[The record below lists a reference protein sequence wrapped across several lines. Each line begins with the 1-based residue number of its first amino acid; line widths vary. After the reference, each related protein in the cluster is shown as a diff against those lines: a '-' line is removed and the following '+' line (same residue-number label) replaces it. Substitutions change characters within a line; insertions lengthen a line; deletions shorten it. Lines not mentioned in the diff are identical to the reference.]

1 MKKLFATFLFLGL
14 FAASTFAQSKLDV
27 GIRLS
32 PIISTATAFN
42 AAGVKVE
49 GYRARMGFI
58 PGLMANYN
66 FTPNFG
72 LHSGLSF
79 KMHGYGYGGDSTLS
93 TFKVS
98 VSSIEI
104 PVGFRLR
111 TPEIGGSTGIHIRA
125 ILGANADINV
135 GGKMKV
141 GSIESKLTNSAPVAV
156 GAFGSLGID
165 WTLDKIGRFD
175 LGVRYNHGL
184 TDQVTKNGAA
194 KLNLSYIG
202 LDLGYY
208 FNWGE

>member
-1 MKKLFATFLFLGL
+1 MKKLFATFFLLGL
-14 FAASTFAQSKLDV
+14 FSVSAFAQSKLDV

-32 PIISTATAFN
+32 PIISSASYFNTAGT
-42 AAGVKVE
+42 KID
-49 GYRARMGFI
+49 GYRARLGFI

-66 FTPNFG
+66 FTNNFS
-72 LHSGLSF
+72 LHSGVSL
-79 KMHGYGYGGDSTLS
+79 KMHGYGYGGDSTVS
-93 TFKVS
+93 TFKTS
-98 VSSIEI
+98 ISSIEI

-135 GGKMKV
+135 GGKVKV
-141 GSIESKLTNSAPVAV
+141 GSIESKLTNYAPVAI

-165 WTLDKIGRFD
+165 WTLEKIGRFD
-175 LGVRYNHGL
+175 LGVRYNRGL
-184 TDQVTKNGAA
+184 TDEFRKNGDA
-194 KLNLSYIG
+194 KLNLHYIG